1 MVDDYIPDKVLDKIK
16 EKIVIG
22 KIDDTKILV
31 ETDDKLPDDIT
42 LKYVMI
48 LVRCVI
54 KDGHESYPQIILKEV
69 LQVE

>member
-1 MVDDYIPDKVLDKIK
+1 MVDDYIPNKVLDKIK
-16 EKIVIG
+16 EKIDIG

-31 ETDDKLPDDIT
+31 ETDNKLPDDIT

-54 KDGHESYPQIILKEV
+54 IDGHKLYPQIFLKEV

>member
-1 MVDDYIPDKVLDKIK
+1 MVDGYVPDKVLDKIK
-16 EKIVIG
+16 EKIDIG

-31 ETDDKLPDDIT
+31 ETDNKLPDHIT
-42 LKYVMI
+42 LKYVMV

-54 KDGHESYPQIILKEV
+54 KDGHELYPQIFLKEV